1 MTRKQ
6 PYFKIYKTVTSD
18 ILNKGRKG
26 LNKVSGKKKAIL
38 QQVFPPYIYLP
49 GSPKK
54 KNNNNSREACYFQRK
69 KNNNFCALLK
79 EKKSTQNLVVTN
91 LHLKLRAIVDII
103 MILNLS
109 Y

>member
-6 PYFKIYKTVTSD
+6 SYFKIYKTVTSD
-18 ILNKGRKG
+18 TLNKGRKG
-26 LNKVSGKKKAIL
+26 LNKVSGKKNAIL

-54 KNNNNSREACYFQRK
+54 KKNNSREACYFQRK

-79 EKKSTQNLVVTN
+79 EKRSTQNLVVTN

-103 MILNLS
+103 KILNLS

>member
-6 PYFKIYKTVTSD
+6 SYFKIYKTVTSD

-26 LNKVSGKKKAIL
+26 LNKVSGKKNAIL

-54 KNNNNSREACYFQRK
+54 KKQQQQRGMLLSK
-69 KNNNFCALLK
+69 KK
-79 EKKSTQNLVVTN
+79 E
-91 LHLKLRAIVDII
+91 
-103 MILNLS
+103 
-109 Y
+109 